1 MKRLTL
7 SKLLTQAVNAVLL
20 SPLIVA
26 ASCGGG
32 SAVDVT
38 AFESPLCSGFTLALG
53 GLKPTKEVD
62 YIELRHVAIDAGS
75 VTGTVTSVGTK
86 CESATN
92 PSACDAAVTNPTIPS
107 GETGIYTSCSQICTH
122 GALITTRADEVKVIA
137 SKASLDAFLAPY
149 DTTQEAVIAALTT
162 GQTVSCTDK
171 SQGAVRQVP
180 GGYEVVTVSGS
191 GCGAGD
197 SVVQHLLFVSTSGA
211 ISERSSYTLKAG
223 DPNCVAGRRP
233 AGLCPSAARRRPSD
247 GPLGLH
253 FANSTRLE
261 AASVT
266 AFRILRSELAA
277 HGGPARLQRLA
288 ARSARDEI
296 RHTRSMK
303 RLAAR
308 YGTRTL
314 PPSVQRRPI
323 RTLEE
328 IVCENAAEGCVRETF
343 GALVAQWQARR
354 AQDPAIARAM
364 ARLARD
370 EARHAALAWDIAAW
384 ALPRLDS
391 AARERAA
398 AASRAAI
405 AELRAE
411 LHTPPARELVVLA
424 GVPTAAEA
432 LALLAELEQRLWQTA
447 A

>member
-38 AFESPLCSGFTLALG
+38 AFEAPLCSGFTLALG

-75 VTGTVTSVGTK
+75 ATGTVTSIGTK

-107 GETGIYTSCSQICTH
+107 GETGIYSVCSQICTH

-137 SKASLDAFLAPY
+137 SKAALDAFLAPY
-149 DTTQEAVIAALTT
+149 DTTQEAVLAALTT
-162 GQTVSCTDK
+162 GQSVSCTDK

-191 GCGAGD
+191 GCGTDD
-197 SVVQHLLFVSTSGA
+197 SVVQHLLFVSSSGA
-211 ISERSSYTLKAG
+211 VSERSSYTLKAG
-223 DPNCVAGRRP
+223 EPNCVAGRRP

-247 GPLGLH
+247 GPLGRH
-253 FANSTRLE
+253 FASSTRLE

-328 IVCENAAEGCVRETF
+328 IVCENAAEGCVRETL
-343 GALVAQWQARR
+343 GALVAQWRARR

-370 EARHAALAWDIAAW
+370 EARHAAL
-384 ALPRLDS
+384 
-391 AARERAA
+391 
-398 AASRAAI
+398 
-405 AELRAE
+405 
-411 LHTPPARELVVLA
+411 
-424 GVPTAAEA
+424 
-432 LALLAELEQRLWQTA
+432 
-447 A
+447 

>member
-7 SKLLTQAVNAVLL
+7 SKLLTQAVNAVLA
-20 SPLIVA
+20 SPLILA

-38 AFESPLCSGFTLALG
+38 AFDAPLCSGSALALG
-53 GLKPTKEVD
+53 GLKPVQAVD
-62 YIELRHVAIDAGS
+62 YIELRNVAIGANS
-75 VTGTVTSVGTK
+75 VTGTIASTGTK

-107 GETGIYTSCSQICTH
+107 GDSGIYSVCSQICTH

-137 SKASLDAFLAPY
+137 SKAALDAFLAPY
-149 DTTQEAVIAALTT
+149 DSAQEAVIAALTT
-162 GQTVSCTDK
+162 GQSVSCTDK
-171 SQGAVRQVP
+171 SQGAVRQVA

-191 GCGAGD
+191 GCGASD
-197 SVVQHLLFVSTSGA
+197 PVVQHLLFVDASGA
-211 ISERSSYTLKAG
+211 VSERASFTLKAG
-223 DPNCVAGRRP
+223 DPGCIAGRRP
-233 AGLCPSAARRRPSD
+233 AGLCASTAGRRPGD
-247 GPLGLH
+247 GPLGRH
-253 FANSTRLE
+253 FASSTRLE

-308 YGTRTL
+308 YGTRTV
-314 PPSVQRRPI
+314 PPSVHRRPI

-364 ARLARD
+364 SRLARD
-370 EARHAALAWDIAAW
+370 EARHAALAWELAAW
-384 ALPRLDS
+384 ALPRLEP

-411 LHTPPARELVVLA
+411 LHTSPARELVALA
-424 GVPTAAEA
+424 GVPTSAEA